1 MHFPD
6 NAIFFL
12 YKKITKNK
20 FVHIFVTQ
28 FSYYEYTKVTFHG
41 YTNIIK
47 TKHYFLL
54 LIIFFI
60 ALPLG
65 QGPPVKTVYPHFFI

>member
-28 FSYYEYTKVTFHG
+28 FSYYEHTKVTFNR
-41 YTNIIK
+41 YTIIINKK
-47 TKHYFLL
+47 T
-54 LIIFFI
+54 
-60 ALPLG
+60 
-65 QGPPVKTVYPHFFI
+65 